1 MKKLQNFFDIENE
14 EVGDDWQ
21 EHWEDMPEFV
31 QKKQEPYAKIVF
43 RFETE
48 EDLNEFSK
56 LIGQKLTSQT
66 KSAWF
71 PEKER
76 GADTRGL
83 FWETT

>member
-1 MKKLQNFFDIENE
+1 MGKLQNFFDVKDE
-14 EVGDDWQ
+14 EVGDDWR

-31 QKKQEPYAKIVF
+31 QNKKEPYAKIIF

-48 EDLNEFSK
+48 EDLNKFSE
-56 LIGQKLTSQT
+56 LIGQKLNSQT

-76 GADTRGL
+76 GVETRGF
-83 FWETT
+83 FWETE